1 METAEF
7 IEVLKVDGRLLADA
21 AEAAGPDAEV
31 PSCPGWRVR
40 DLVRHQGV
48 VHRWATRFV
57 AEGRTQPEPIAAEA
71 PEDDPA
77 LIPWFREGHG
87 RLVAALEAAPS
98 GLDCWYFL
106 KAPSPLAFWARRQ
119 AHETAVHRV
128 DAELALGRAPSPVDP
143 EFAADGIDELLA
155 AFHVRKKSRIRSE
168 TPRTLRV
175 RAVDTDAAR
184 DDWLAHVSAEP
195 LVVEREAKGEADCT
209 VSGTA
214 EELYLTLW
222 NRGPYEKLQ
231 VTGDASLLD
240 LWRRTAAIT

>member
-7 IEVLKVDGRLLADA
+7 IEVLRRDGGLLADA
-21 AEAAGPDAEV
+21 AEAAGPDARV

-40 DLVRHQGV
+40 DLVRHQGA

-57 AEGRTQPEPIAAEA
+57 AEGRTRPEPIAAETR
-71 PEDDPA
+71 EDDA
-77 LIPWFREGHG
+77 QLVPWFREGHE
-87 RLVAALEAAPS
+87 RLVAALEAAPAD
-98 GLDCWYFL
+98 LECWYFL
-106 KAPSPLAFWARRQ
+106 KAPTPLAFWARRQ

-128 DAELALGRAPSPVDP
+128 DAELALGRTPSPVDP
-143 EFAADGIDELLA
+143 RFAADGIDELLA
-155 AFHVRKKSRIRSE
+155 AFHVRERSRVRSE
-168 TPRTLRV
+168 RPGTLRV
-175 RAVDTDAAR
+175 RTVDTDTAR
-184 DDWLAHVSAEP
+184 DDWLARVSAGP
-195 LVVEREAKGEADCT
+195 MVVERPASGEADCT

-240 LWRRTAAIT
+240 LWRRTAGIG

>member
-7 IEVLKVDGRLLADA
+7 IEVLKVDGTLLADA

-31 PSCPGWRVR
+31 PSCPGWRMR

-57 AEGRTQPEPIAAEA
+57 AEGRTRPEPITAEA

-87 RLVAALEAAPS
+87 RLAAALEAAPT

-128 DAELALGRAPSPVDP
+128 DAELALGGAPSPVDP
-143 EFAADGIDELLA
+143 QFAADGIDELLA
-155 AFHVRKKSRIRSE
+155 GFHVRKKSRIRSE

-175 RAVDTDAAR
+175 RAVDTDTAR

-195 LVVEREAKGEADCT
+195 LVVERRSGGEADCT

-214 EELYLTLW
+214 EELYLALW